1 MATQG
6 NPAPFSVWLV
16 GSLRQN
22 GDRSL
27 RLKASETLAKAT
39 RGLKGPLTSL
49 RKRFDTLRLGEK
61 ELDGMADVEAAARK
75 GFGPYIY
82 IPFSESS

>member
-27 RLKASETLAKAT
+27 RLKASETLAKAI
-39 RGLKGPLTSL
+39 RSLKRPLTSL
-49 RKRFDTLRLGEK
+49 RKHFDTFEVIGEK

-75 GFGPYIY
+75 RFGPYIH
-82 IPFSESS
+82 PVF